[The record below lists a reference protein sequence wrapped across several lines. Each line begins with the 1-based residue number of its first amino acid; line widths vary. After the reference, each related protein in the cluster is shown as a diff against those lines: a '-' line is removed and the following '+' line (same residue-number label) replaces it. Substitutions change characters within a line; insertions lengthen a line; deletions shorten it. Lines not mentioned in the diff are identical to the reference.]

1 MAEIV
6 WIGAPGGDDAALVGG
21 KAAALG
27 RAAADVRP
35 LATVPA
41 GFTVLGTLDEEA
53 LAGALSALGDGA
65 PVAVRSSAREEGGAD
80 ASFAGQHET
89 VLGVRGLEDV
99 VVAVRRCRASARSP
113 RATAYRA
120 AHGLADDPAPMPV
133 LVQLLVEADVA
144 VVAATAERVVLTVAP
159 GPAAP
164 LLAGTATPE
173 TFALERGPRRV
184 VAPEGSTL
192 TDAQAGEVAALA
204 LGLEEAT
211 GAPVEVECVYAA
223 GVLHLLQCRPLH
235 APPPGDGVCWVQER
249 THHPEPVGA
258 LEFAVLEAFTVTGLN
273 AAARRFAL
281 PIEVRMRHQG
291 GYVYQA
297 TLPAAAPDG
306 EAEER
311 LLAAA
316 DRLAEDWRATLLPE
330 VRAHLAAWE
339 AADLAAA
346 SPVDLPAQLDA
357 TLQRVERLGEV
368 HFRVALPGLAAT
380 SALADLHA
388 ELFPDD
394 PPLAVYGLLRGFDT
408 LTLVGDRALARLGR
422 RAREAGD
429 HAVRGALEALLA
441 EHGHRS
447 DARSPLGGPAWR
459 EQPATVLALA
469 RALPEHGRRDDRAAV
484 AAERARLVARARE
497 RAQATSSAATARLER
512 LLAAAWAWAVLG
524 EDHAHWIELR
534 ALERV
539 RHTLLALGDRL
550 VTTGALEQRE
560 DVLLLTLGE
569 LREALRGMG
578 TGATPGA
585 VARRRADL
593 ARAAATDAPPTL
605 GAPPASPPAD
615 TFAGRMIARYAPAP
629 PPAGSG
635 TLRGHAASSGRTRGR
650 ARVVRH
656 VADAGRVQ
664 RGDVLVAPTASPAW
678 TPLFGAVAAVV
689 TETGGVLGHAAT
701 VAREYAIP
709 AVVGVPGA
717 TARIPEGARV
727 EVDGATGVVRLLDEE
742 RT

>member
-1 MAEIV
+1 M
-6 WIGAPGGDDAALVGG
+6 WIGAAGGDDAALVGG

-41 GFTVLGTLDEEA
+41 GFTIPDMLDPEA
-53 LAGALSALGDGA
+53 LADALSTLGDGA
-65 PVAVRSSAREEGGAD
+65 PVAVRSSAREEGGAG
-80 ASFAGQHET
+80 ASFAGQHES
-89 VLGVRGLEDV
+89 VLGVRGLEAV
-99 VVAVRRCRASARSP
+99 VAAVRRCRASARSP

-120 AHGLADDPAPMPV
+120 AHGLATDPAPMPV
-133 LVQLLVEADVA
+133 LVQRLVEADVA
-144 VVAATAERVVLTVAP
+144 VVAATAERVIMTVAP

-164 LLAGTATPE
+164 LLAGTATGE
-173 TFALERGPRRV
+173 TLAVERGLREV
-184 VAPEGSTL
+184 VAREGSTL

-204 LGLEEAT
+204 LALEETT
-211 GAPVEVECVYAA
+211 GAPVEVECAYAA
-223 GVLHLLQCRPLH
+223 GALYLLQCRRLH
-235 APPPGDGVCWVQER
+235 APPPGDGVCWFQER

-281 PIEVRMRHQG
+281 PIVARMRHEG

-297 TLPAAAPDG
+297 TLPAPAPDG

-330 VRAHLAAWE
+330 VRVHLAAWE
-339 AADLAAA
+339 AADLSTA
-346 SPVDLPAQLDA
+346 SPAELVAQLDA
-357 TLQRVERLGEV
+357 TLVRVQRLGEV
-368 HFRVALPGLAAT
+368 HFLVALPGLAAT

-394 PPLAVYGLLRGFDT
+394 APLAVYGLLRGFDT
-408 LTLVGDRALARLGR
+408 LTLAGDRALVRLGR

-447 DARSPLGGPAWR
+447 AARSPLGGPAWR
-459 EQPATVLALA
+459 EQPATVLAMA
-469 RALPEHGRRDDRAAV
+469 RAVSEQGSREDRAAL
-484 AAERARLVARARE
+484 AAERARLVARVRS
-497 RAQATSSAATARLER
+497 RAQATSSAAAARLER
-512 LLAAAWAWAVLG
+512 LLTAAWAWAVLE

-539 RHTLLALGDRL
+539 RHTMLALGGRL
-550 VTTGALEQRE
+550 VTTGTLEHRE

-569 LREALRGMG
+569 LREALGTMG
-578 TGATPGA
+578 TGAPTGAA

-593 ARAAATDAPPTL
+593 ERAAATEAPPTL

-615 TFAGRMIARYAPAP
+615 TFAGRMIARYAP
-629 PPAGSG
+629 PPAPAPAEAA
-635 TLRGHAASSGRTRGR
+635 TLRGHPASIGRARGR
-650 ARVVRH
+650 ARVARH
-656 VADAGRVQ
+656 VADVGRLEA
-664 RGDVLVAPTASPAW
+664 GDVLVTPTASPAW

-701 VAREYAIP
+701 VAREYGIP

-717 TARIPEGARV
+717 TTRIPGGARV

-742 RT
+742 PT